1 MKHGELRCSRC
12 FSFFTGHGAEVS
24 GFKAYTGAYSGSMI
38 LNYKVTAEDSWQ
50 VYDGGARVRNGNK
63 LARQQHET
71 DIAQKLSEPK

>member
-1 MKHGELRCSRC
+1 MKHGELRYSRC
-12 FSFFTGHGAEVS
+12 FPFFTGHGAEVS

-63 LARQQHET
+63 LGPTTA
-71 DIAQKLSEPK
+71 